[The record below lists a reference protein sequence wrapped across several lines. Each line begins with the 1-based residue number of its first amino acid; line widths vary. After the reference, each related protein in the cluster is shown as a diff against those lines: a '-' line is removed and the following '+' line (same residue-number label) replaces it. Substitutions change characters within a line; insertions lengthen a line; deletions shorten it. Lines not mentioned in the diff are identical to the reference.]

1 MHFFFKQ
8 AIRIIFYAFFSFHP
22 PSSWDLDKG
31 CETAFC
37 FTQARCTQ
45 GCISL
50 FDGER
55 EGNTTPRKNIISDID
70 MSRNQIR
77 APRGPRWLGRFS
89 FSDGIAV
96 RFYFRSISM
105 TQPSDGHSRRG
116 GGVLFPS
123 LFVEKRHSRW
133 SRRIPQ
139 ALPEGGGKIVLA
151 QIGDRSTNLLLS
163 NFNHLGL
170 LSKTFYIFALRT
182 YKFLIINNVFYMY
195 RGE

>member
-1 MHFFFKQ
+1 MIYGILKTFFFKQ
-8 AIRIIFYAFFSFHP
+8 AIRIIFYAVFSFHP
-22 PSSWDLDKG
+22 PSSWDLNKG
-31 CETAFC
+31 CETALPY
-37 FTQARCTQ
+37 TSPLHP
-45 GCISL
+45 GLYLLS
-50 FDGER
+50 GG

-70 MSRNQIR
+70 MSRDQIR

-89 FSDGIAV
+89 FSDEIAV

-123 LFVEKRHSRW
+123 LFAEKRHSRW

-151 QIGDRSTNLLLS
+151 QIGDSDNAI
-163 NFNHLGL
+163 GQ
-170 LSKTFYIFALRT
+170 RT
-182 YKFLIINNVFYMY
+182 CFLQILIILDYYQQLFISLLFAY
-195 RGE
+195 